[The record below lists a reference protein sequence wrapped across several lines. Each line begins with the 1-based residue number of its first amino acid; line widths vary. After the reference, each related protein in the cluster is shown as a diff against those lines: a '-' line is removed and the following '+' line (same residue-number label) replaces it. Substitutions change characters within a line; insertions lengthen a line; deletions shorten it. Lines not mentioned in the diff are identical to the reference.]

1 LTGKQR
7 DGTSTVVEFDEEE
20 VWDEVGGGVVDWEEE
35 GVVVSAVGGI
45 IR

>member
-20 VWDEVGGGVVDWEEE
+20 VWDEVGGRVEWEEE